1 MLGMDVARINFSHG
15 SYQEQKVYIDAV
27 KSARQ
32 QVQKPV
38 AMILDMQG
46 PEVRTGK
53 LQEGSVILQKD
64 NTFILVN
71 EDIIGDDTKVS
82 ISDKELYQAVKPGNL
97 ILIDDGLIELSV
109 ERIEDKDIY
118 CKVNN
123 GGKLSNRK
131 TINVP
136 NVHLN
141 LPALTPKDI
150 QDLKDAVMIDFD
162 YVAASF
168 VRNADDVLQV
178 RRVLDENGGT
188 AIKIISKI
196 ENREGIDNF
205 KEILEVSNG
214 IMIARGD
221 MGVEIPLEEVPVVQ
235 KRFIKECNRAGKFVI
250 TATQMLESMENNPRP
265 TRAEVSDVANAI
277 YDGTGAIMLSRR
289 KCDW

>member
-1 MLGMDVARINFSHG
+1 MDVARINFSHG